1 MFCPGLEVGPKL
13 AELCLGPTAI
23 TATFC
28 CRVSMARTA
37 LPAAAHQ
44 SIAECCHLNLTTFSK
59 LRWQHEKELQVAQ
72 NPALAASCCQ
82 LQALCKE
89 YSPFAIENLIW
100 KWLYSPTIEHTFQ
113 WYYKPHAK
121 FPLDSPQ
128 MSRPRAAT

>member
-1 MFCPGLEVGPKL
+1 MLIFFYMVFLYRALAPPQSPRLFVAVCP
-13 AELCLGPTAI
+13 C
-23 TATFC
+23 
-28 CRVSMARTA
+28 MARTA
-37 LPAAAHQ
+37 LPAKAHQ
-44 SIAECCHLNLTTFSK
+44 SIAECCHLNLTTCSK

-128 MSRPRAAT
+128 MSRPRAATKK